1 MDQVHLYSCYFTE
14 LRSLYW
20 IVIVVSVFSFGY
32 FLYRIGWD
40 GSFFDFFLMIV
51 FLGLSVALCVE
62 FFDHFDPDN
71 RSFMVEFFYF
81 FSNFAV
87 CLDNSDTTNY
97 FYYDFDDDAKYGIYP
112 HYTGRVVT
120 VFVMLLL
127 GFCALFCDTIRFI
140 FKFLKWTLE
149 DIALRVLI
157 CKERSKLS
165 GIRSDEAVKLSL
177 LKLEFKDLLLSEKN
191 NVEKTRLQLA
201 AQQQRIEVFWKNK
214 SAEDKNQEKNNV

>member
-1 MDQVHLYSCYFTE
+1 
-14 LRSLYW
+14 
-20 IVIVVSVFSFGY
+20 
-32 FLYRIGWD
+32 
-40 GSFFDFFLMIV
+40 
-51 FLGLSVALCVE
+51 
-62 FFDHFDPDN
+62 
-71 RSFMVEFFYF
+71 
-81 FSNFAV
+81 
-87 CLDNSDTTNY
+87 
-97 FYYDFDDDAKYGIYP
+97 
-112 HYTGRVVT
+112 
-120 VFVMLLL
+120 MLLL